1 MPPPEEIGEKL
12 DNLRSPEWNFKTPGG
27 LNMFSPLKRFVVQ
40 REKGGCS
47 NQNSLVCLAQ
57 PARSQTPGLSYS
69 CEFGL
74 IPIVC
79 TKSHSVG
86 GGGLSRRASCNTCV
100 HPSFHFSHSV
110 GGESTVEG
118 VLVARYGSN
127 ALPHVGH
134 TQRADRGPSLQ
145 ARVRRC
151 LPL

>member
-1 MPPPEEIGEKL
+1 MEFQDARRSKHVFSTEKICCSK
-12 DNLRSPEWNFKTPGG
+12 REGG
-27 LNMFSPLKRFVVQ
+27 R
-40 REKGGCS
+40 CS
-47 NQNSLVCLAQ
+47 NQNSLVCLAE

-74 IPIVC
+74 IPIFC

-86 GGGLSRRASCNTCV
+86 REGGGLSSWGCCNTCV